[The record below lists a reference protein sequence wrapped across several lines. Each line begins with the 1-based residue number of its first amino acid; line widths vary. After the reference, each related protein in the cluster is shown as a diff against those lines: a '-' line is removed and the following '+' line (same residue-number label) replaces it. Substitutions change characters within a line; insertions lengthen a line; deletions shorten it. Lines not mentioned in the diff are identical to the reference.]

1 MMGEPVDIVKCSPES
16 ELLLLAVRIGGGDG
30 LSPEAVKLTTA
41 PGFDW
46 DVLYSR
52 AAMHCV
58 RPQLEVFLKKALPGR
73 APESFMA
80 RLEDF
85 NRQNALRQLRNFSE
99 FFRVTGFLAEQHI
112 PYFPFKGPWLAQQ
125 FGESAASRESRDID
139 LFIRKADLDRVISL
153 MPGLGYGYETS
164 SHPRFV
170 RKMKRISAEFNFD
183 RYEGDTCIHHFE
195 YHWQI
200 GSSKHG
206 LNITYDELASRIV
219 TGQDQD
225 HGFPLPDPSA
235 HLVLVL
241 MHHAGKDFLDQMKH
255 LHDIGLFIQKQ
266 EMIDWEWVRAVMNR
280 YGAEKLLHVSA
291 VLASR
296 VTGVPVPE
304 ALVHEAGTP
313 AVRRMADERFSVL
326 ISRPDGFS
334 SEQYERK
341 NLAFLLRARSGFRV
355 RASMAADG
363 LWSVV
368 RRAVVPAGLM
378 RVYLK
383 KRYSIG
389 GDKG

>member
-1 MMGEPVDIVKCSPES
+1 MGEPVDTVKCSPEAR
-16 ELLLLAVRIGGGDG
+16 LLLFAVRVGAGDG
-30 LSPEAVKLTTA
+30 LLPEAAELITA

-46 DVLYSR
+46 DRLWSR
-52 AAMHCV
+52 ATVHCV
-58 RPQLEVFLKKALPGR
+58 RPQLETFLKIYVAGR
-73 APESFMA
+73 APESFML

-85 NRQNALRQLRNFSE
+85 NRENALRQLRNFSE
-99 FFRVTGFLAEQHI
+99 FLRVRSCLEEQRI

-125 FGESAASRESRDID
+125 LGESTGSRESRDID
-139 LFIRKADLDRVISL
+139 LFIRKADLDRVIDL

-206 LNITYDELASRIV
+206 LNIAYDELASRIV
-219 TGQDQD
+219 TGRFQG
-225 HGFPLPDPSA
+225 HEFPLPDLSA
-235 HLVLVL
+235 HLVLAL

-255 LHDIGLFIQKQ
+255 LHDIGLFMQKL
-266 EMIDWEWVRAVMNR
+266 EMIEWEWVRAVMKR
-280 YGAEKLLHVSA
+280 YGAEKLLYVA
-291 VLASR
+291 VCLASR

-304 ALVHEAGTP
+304 ALVHEVETP
-313 AVRRMADERFSVL
+313 DVRRMAEERLKVL
-326 ISRPDGFS
+326 VTLPDGFS
-334 SEQYERK
+334 REQYERK

-363 LWSVV
+363 LWSSV